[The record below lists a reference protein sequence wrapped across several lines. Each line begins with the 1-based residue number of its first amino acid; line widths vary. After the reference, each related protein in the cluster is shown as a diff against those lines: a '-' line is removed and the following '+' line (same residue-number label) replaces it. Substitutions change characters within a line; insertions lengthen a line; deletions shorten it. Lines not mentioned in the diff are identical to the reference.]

1 MHDKVKFWETVKKKP
16 VHILGITAALTFVI
30 VKLIDFVLNWYLN
43 KDVAP
48 HGPSYNY
55 TISIF
60 SPVFFV
66 IFFIF
71 TTNLFKKNMNKNTS
85 EDKGMKSKY
94 GKTYTWKDIFKDK
107 ESIAFF
113 VIITLGIF
121 ALLYTGTQWISSLSG
136 NYAIDSLRYISLE
149 ILIIISAVI
158 SVFVVVVLQNTIIAW
173 LINTE
178 KGNKALGKI
187 VFLFGVLTF
196 LVMCGINYLWA
207 NPNEILSSFRDDY
220 AIGLIIPFD
229 VQTMVFGLITLWLRK
244 KAKVYATGQRK
255 MIKWGTVLAV
265 VSIIISFT
273 PLQILIQGA
282 VISLIHGMDVL
293 NV

>member
-1 MHDKVKFWETVKKKP
+1 MNEKIRFWETVKKKP
-16 VHILGITAALTFVI
+16 VHILGITTVLTFVI
-30 VKLIDFVLNWYLN
+30 VKLIDFMLNWAFN

-48 HGPSYNY
+48 HGPTYNY

-60 SPVFFV
+60 SPVFFAL
-66 IFFIF
+66 FFVF
-71 TTNLFKKNMNKNTS
+71 VTNLFKKNMNKSTS
-85 EDKGMKSKY
+85 ENKCIKSKY

-113 VIITLGIF
+113 VIIALGIF
-121 ALLYTGTQWISSLSG
+121 ALLYSGTQWLSSLSG
-136 NYAIDSLRYISLE
+136 NYAIVSLQYTSLE
-149 ILIIISAVI
+149 TFIIISAVI
-158 SVFVVVVLQNTIIAW
+158 AVFVVVALQNTIIAW
-173 LINTE
+173 LIYTE

-187 VFLFGVLTF
+187 VFLFGVLTL

-244 KAKVYATGQRK
+244 KAKVYATGQKK
-255 MIKWGTVLAV
+255 MIKWGTILAV
-265 VSIIISFT
+265 VSVAISFT

-282 VISLIHGMDVL
+282 VISLIHGIDVL